1 MLDISIPPVYDVVT
15 SAASA
20 EEFCNQYLKI
30 VEKLDG
36 TKLTL
41 IRNGEP
47 FDKDNYL
54 NNWIISY
61 KEGVVFP
68 EEFVGIAGRGRE
80 EEIKYQSSGR
90 SQYSFIHDHLKRVH
104 TNTADFPTDYEFFVE
119 FIQRKPTISRS
130 YEKTGGLY
138 LTGFGPTV
146 FSLKG
151 ARVTSLAEFENDADK
166 FEAFRDALELSD
178 YPALFEGRWDSADS
192 IQEGVKSP
200 QLAAVILPNLP
211 KISSLI
217 SVGAWKDLIAFLAG
231 TKKKIDNK
239 TVKIPGILSKFI
251 STLGGEAEGIVITPL
266 ADPETGQTTKYT
278 GKLFKVTHP
287 EQHSQAARAQIK
299 QAEFGEGSKEEEA
312 RYHGAISRFVRQK
325 IEEDDLDDES
335 LPTLLAK
342 ISEIAFSMTL
352 EDFADLGVIG
362 RDEDGNPASRKTLI
376 TMQEDLISSAR
387 NVAGKRA
394 SAGIGRSG
402 DIVKIGVVPMAVKP
416 VHRGH
421 WSVIEQAA
429 KENEKVFLIVS
440 AKSRESGGFEISGS
454 DMIKIWKR
462 YLEPILPS
470 NVDISYSGEPVG
482 DTRGA
487 VRAYS
492 NDPEVFFTLYA
503 GEDDKERFSDE
514 KLANDYPVQFAEGR
528 VKSETVKNVDLVP
541 GVRIKGTYMRE
552 LLSQGSKEEFELL
565 LPDDLSTEA
574 KDSIW
579 KILYKTGKISESSI
593 RYFIRESLR
602 FF

>member
-1 MLDISIPPVYDVVT
+1 MLDISIPAVYDVIT
-15 SAASA
+15 SEVSA

-68 EEFVGIAGRGRE
+68 EEFAGLAGRGRE
-80 EEIKYQSSGR
+80 EEIRYQSSGR
-90 SQYSFIHDHLKRVH
+90 SQYSFVHEHLKRVH
-104 TNTADFPTDYEFFVE
+104 ANTENFPTDYEFFVE

-166 FEAFRDALELSD
+166 FEAFREALDLSA

-192 IQEGVKSP
+192 IREGIKSP
-200 QLAAVILPNLP
+200 QLAAVISPNLS
-211 KISSLI
+211 KIDSLI
-217 SVGAWKDLIAFLAG
+217 NDGAWKDLVALLAG
-231 TKKKIDNK
+231 TKKKIDNR
-239 TVKIPGILSKFI
+239 TEKIPGILSKFI

-266 ADPETGQTTKYT
+266 ADPATGQTTKYT
-278 GKLFKVTHP
+278 GRLFKVTHP
-287 EQHSQAARAQIK
+287 EQHSQSARAQTK
-299 QAEFGEGSKEEEA
+299 QTEFGEGSKEEEA

-352 EDFADLGVIG
+352 EDFADLGVIE
-362 RDEDGNPASRKTLI
+362 RDADGNPDAKKTLI

-402 DIVKIGVVPMAVKP
+402 SNVEIGVVPMAVKP
-416 VHRGH
+416 LHKGH
-421 WSVIEQAA
+421 WAIIKQAA
-429 KENEKVFLIVS
+429 SENDKVFLIVS
-440 AKSRESGGFEISGS
+440 AKSRESGGVEISGS

-462 YLEPILPS
+462 YLEPILPT

-487 VRAYS
+487 IRSYA
-492 NDPEVFFTLYA
+492 NDPEVSFRLYA
-503 GEDDKERFSDE
+503 GEDDRDRFDPASLE
-514 KLANDYPVQFAEGR
+514 KYYPVQYASGR
-528 VKSETVKNVDLVP
+528 ITPVFVKNVLLPD
-541 GVRIKGTYMRE
+541 GGRISGTYMRD
-552 LLSQGSKEEFELL
+552 LLSQGKKEEFESL
-565 LPDDLSTEA
+565 LPVELDDES
-574 KDSIW
+574 KNSIW
-579 KILYKTGKISESSI
+579 KMLYKPGNISESSL

-602 FF
+602 FV

>member
-1 MLDISIPPVYDVVT
+1 MLDISIPPIYDVIT

-41 IRNGEP
+41 IRNSKP

-68 EEFVGIAGRGRE
+68 EEFVGLAGRGRE
-80 EEIKYQSSGR
+80 EEIRYQSSGR
-90 SQYSFIHDHLKRVH
+90 SQYSFVHEHLKRVH
-104 TNTADFPTDYEFFVE
+104 ANTENFPTDYEFFIE

-166 FEAFRDALELSD
+166 FEAFREALELSA
-178 YPALFEGRWDSADS
+178 YPTLFEGRWDSADS

-200 QLAAVILPNLP
+200 QLAAVISPNLS
-211 KISSLI
+211 KINSLI
-217 SVGAWKDLIAFLAG
+217 SAGAWKELIVLLAG
-231 TKKKIDNK
+231 AKKKIDNK
-239 TVKIPGILSKFI
+239 TVKVPGILSKFI

-278 GKLFKVTHP
+278 GRLFKVTHP
-287 EQHSQAARAQIK
+287 EQHSQAARAQTK
-299 QAEFGEGSKEEEA
+299 QAEFGEGSKEEES

-352 EDFADLGVIG
+352 EDFADLGIIG
-362 RDEDGNPASRKTLI
+362 RDADGNPVSKKTLI
-376 TMQEDLISSAR
+376 TMQEDVISNAR

-394 SAGIGRSG
+394 SAGIERQG
-402 DIVKIGVVPMAVKP
+402 DVVEIGVVPMAVKP
-416 VHRGH
+416 LHKGH
-421 WSVIEQAA
+421 WEVIKQAA
-429 KENEKVFLIVS
+429 EQNDKVFLIVS
-440 AKSRESGGFEISGS
+440 AKARESGGIEISGS

-462 YLEPILPS
+462 YLEPVLPP
-470 NVDISYSGEPVG
+470 NVDISYSGEPVA
-482 DTRGA
+482 DAKGA
-487 VRAYS
+487 IRAYS
-492 NDPEVFFTLYA
+492 NDPEVYFKLYA
-503 GEDDKERFSDE
+503 GQDDADRVSDQVLE
-514 KLANDYPVQFAEGR
+514 KDYPVQYPAGR
-528 VKSETVKNVDLVP
+528 VKGVIVKNVDLAS
-541 GVRIKGTYMRE
+541 GVRVKGEYMRN
-552 LLSQGSKEEFELL
+552 LLAQGKKEEFESL
-565 LPDDLSTEA
+565 LPDELDDGA
-574 KDSIW
+574 KESIW
-579 KILYKTGKISESSI
+579 SMLFKESSI
-593 RYFIRESLR
+593 NESILRMVIRECISR
-602 FF
+602 